1 MGLSLL
7 GMASKMTSG
16 TITTFDLFGRI
27 RKFLGFSRTKI
38 SMPAV
43 KDREVELAGLDYV
56 IFVE

>member
-1 MGLSLL
+1 
-7 GMASKMTSG
+7 MASKMTSG